1 MHFVVMLRYRYDL
14 TLRAASCLGVD
25 RTLCLS
31 VFLLQNVLQRELM
44 NMWDFFDHASTRVPL
59 NPSMRVTGLDI
70 KVCVSPQIN
79 PHTHTSSVKLSVITQ
94 CDTCELFCISV
105 VLVFLIECISTSTC
119 VQKYWPEG
127 RIHLHNVQSKSH
139 HVALRSVM
147 YSFVVG
153 RHAQLVCVTVAVVAV
168 AVMNRLS
175 RRSAL
180 IGLL

>member
-70 KVCVSPQIN
+70 KVCISPPSRPHYN
-79 PHTHTSSVKLSVITQ
+79 PHTHTSSVKLVALSVITQ
-94 CDTCELFCISV
+94 CDTCELFRISV

-119 VQKYWPEG
+119 VQKY
-127 RIHLHNVQSKSH
+127 
-139 HVALRSVM
+139 
-147 YSFVVG
+147 
-153 RHAQLVCVTVAVVAV
+153 
-168 AVMNRLS
+168 
-175 RRSAL
+175 
-180 IGLL
+180 